1 MKRPLRYAFTLST
14 ITVRRTAR
22 INQEIRAN
30 RVNTYAVIARA
41 SIPSPPALAR
51 FPGRFSTF
59 DRVTFP
65 ASLIRDGFLPA
76 RRPPIYQDNADEPS
90 SLNLESESG
99 QRKNERSYFSR
110 ISYWHPLLPRILD
123 SKNFLA
129 RVSLFLLPSPCSPVH
144 GCLWIFECWEA
155 LRGTGAILVW
165 LCLGPL

>member
-30 RVNTYAVIARA
+30 SVNTYAVIARA

-51 FPGRFSTF
+51 FPVRFSTF

-76 RRPPIYQDNADEPS
+76 RRPPIYRPPDNGDELS
-90 SLNLESESG
+90 SLNLESEEG
-99 QRKNERSYFSR
+99 QRRNDYFSR
-110 ISYWHPLLPRILD
+110 FSYWHPILPRILD
-123 SKNFLA
+123 SKHFLA
-129 RVSLFLLPSPCSPVH
+129 RVSIPFLLSSPCCSPVN
-144 GCLWIFECWEA
+144 GC
-155 LRGTGAILVW
+155 RGSEDI
-165 LCLGPL
+165 